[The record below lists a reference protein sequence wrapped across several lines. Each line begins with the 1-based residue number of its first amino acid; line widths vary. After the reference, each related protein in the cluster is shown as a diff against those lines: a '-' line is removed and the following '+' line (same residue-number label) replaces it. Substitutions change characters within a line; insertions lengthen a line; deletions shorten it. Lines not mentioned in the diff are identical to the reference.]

1 MAWKI
6 IPEDTALST
15 ADLLVN
21 VLTKFGVLVVA
32 MWRDNGGEF
41 RAQFDDVL
49 QRFGIHHITTDPY
62 TRQQNGTIER
72 FWSTAD
78 KASSVKELPGV
89 FESDN

>member
-1 MAWKI
+1 LIDEYSRWAIAWKS
-6 IPEDTALST
+6 IPDHTALSI
-15 ADLLVN
+15 ADLLAN
-21 VLTKFGVLVVA
+21 VLAKF
-32 MWRDNGGEF
+32 E
-41 RAQFDDVL
+41 DVL
-49 QRFGIHHITTDPY
+49 QRFGIHHITSDSY